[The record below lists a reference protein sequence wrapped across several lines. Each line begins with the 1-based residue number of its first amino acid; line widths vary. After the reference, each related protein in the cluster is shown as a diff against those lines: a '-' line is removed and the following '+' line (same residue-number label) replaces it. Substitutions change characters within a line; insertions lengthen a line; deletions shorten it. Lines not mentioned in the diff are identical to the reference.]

1 MEFLHKSKD
10 GIIIIEKNE
19 KKNLNQKEEEK
30 KKDIEMNMSNNK
42 IIAVN
47 QAMKQKLS
55 TFSPVTDEESRSRQY
70 SMPTPNGK

>member
-1 MEFLHKSKD
+1 MIEFLHKAKD

-19 KKNLNQKEEEK
+19 NLNKKDEEQ